1 MDSGQ
6 KEEAQAEEG
15 LIKEYPATSMAAV
28 PSPVP
33 DISPTERTSLSPLCR
48 LVVFQG
54 CPNAMWAP
62 TLNQLNCG
70 NDLFFAGLLLLPDDM
85 EPFYN
90 RVLSVKSNIFK
101 ACTMSWPQLK
111 KTILEVAEALTVTD
125 GRLDQP
131 GDWKKFQG
139 QGPQNADQL
148 REHVAAVP
156 R

>member
-54 CPNAMWAP
+54 CPNANVSSYVKPVELWQRPVLCGAAP
-62 TLNQLNCG
+62 P
-70 NDLFFAGLLLLPDDM
+70 AG
-85 EPFYN
+85 
-90 RVLSVKSNIFK
+90 
-101 ACTMSWPQLK
+101 
-111 KTILEVAEALTVTD
+111 
-125 GRLDQP
+125 
-131 GDWKKFQG
+131 
-139 QGPQNADQL
+139 
-148 REHVAAVP
+148 
-156 R
+156 